1 MNKIVFNEKLIEKY
15 DASGPRYTSYPTA
28 ANFHSEFLINRYV
41 NSVAKSNEDLV
52 PQGLS
57 LYVHIPFCDT
67 VCYYCACNKIVTK
80 DKSKAVDYLRYLRRE
95 IELKG
100 KMFDKDREVLQL
112 HFGGGTPTF
121 LNDTQIT
128 ELVGAIAGNFTLIN
142 DATRDYAIE
151 VDPRSVSAER
161 IAALR
166 SAGFNRLSFGVQ
178 DFHPRTQQAVN
189 RIQPLQQ
196 VQQLVQ
202 AARDAGYKSV
212 SMDLIYGLPFQTQA
226 SFAQTIEAVLELRP
240 DRLSIFNY
248 AHLPERFKPQRRIN
262 ESDLPPAQ
270 EKLAIYQNT
279 IQQLTEGGYVFI
291 GMDHFSLP
299 QDELAQAQQRR
310 QLHRNFQGYTTH
322 TDCNLVSFGTSA
334 ISYMDDCYTQNH
346 YTTGEYYRELDSGN
360 LPIAKG
366 LCLTPDDQLRRY
378 IIMELLCHFVLDID
392 RLEKKFELDFNS
404 YFRSE
409 LSRLESMQDDGLLE
423 ISDKALVITPRGRL
437 LARAI
442 CMVFDRYLGG
452 SAMNSFSKV
461 I

>member
-1 MNKIVFNEKLIEKY
+1 MNKTVFNEKLIGKY
-15 DASGPRYTSYPTA
+15 DATGPRYTSYPTA
-28 ANFHSEFLINRYV
+28 ANFHSEFLVNRYV
-41 NSVAKSNEDLV
+41 NSVRKSNEDLV

-80 DKSKAVDYLRYLRRE
+80 DKSKAVDYLRYLQRE
-95 IELKG
+95 IVLKG
-100 KMFDKDREVLQL
+100 EMFDKDREVLQL

-121 LNDTQIT
+121 LTDVQISD
-128 ELVGAIAGNFTLIN
+128 LVGGIAESFALIN
-142 DATRDYAIE
+142 DATRDYSIE
-151 VDPRSVSAER
+151 VDPRTVSAER
-161 IAALR
+161 ITALR

-178 DFHPRTQQAVN
+178 DFHLQTQQAVN
-189 RIQPLQQ
+189 RIQPLQR
-196 VQQLVQ
+196 VQELAQ
-202 AARDAGYKSV
+202 AAREAGYKSI

-226 SFAQTIEAVLELRP
+226 TFERTIDEILGLRP

-248 AHLPERFKPQRRIN
+248 AHLPERFKPQRRID
-262 ESDLPPAQ
+262 EKDLPPAQ

-279 IQQLTEGGYVFI
+279 IRQLADAGYVFI

-299 QDELAQAQQRR
+299 QDELALAQERG

-346 YTTGEYYRELDSGN
+346 YTLDDYYRDLDAGN

-378 IIMELLCHFVLDID
+378 IIMELLCHFVLDIE
-392 RLEKKFELDFNS
+392 RLEKKFEIEFNA

-409 LSRLESMQDDGLLE
+409 LHRLKEMQKDGLLE
-423 ISDKALVITPRGRL
+423 LSSNTLAITPKGRL
-437 LARAI
+437 LARVV
-442 CMVFDRYLGG
+442 CMVFDRYL
-452 SAMNSFSKV
+452 AEQPRKNFSKV